1 MNVAPAVTNGATAL
15 AVAILVTLALLAALP
30 AAAVVGATPG
40 VEVALP
46 VAVEASADGQVFVPV
61 QRFWSARRDISLKE
75 VRAAVAGESTAFSR
89 VLVAAE
95 DPAGLWATLGVAP
108 ADSTTTASLEEI
120 GAAVS
125 RSRRVLGLVPLD
137 QVRPDLRALS
147 VDGRSLFGGRRIDDL
162 SGWPLTAAPAPTDLA
177 VDERSGAKAQASAPA
192 PAHEAPAWTLAAA
205 GDVMLDREVYRE
217 AVMLDK
223 GADHPWDGGF
233 AKITSRTCCTV
244 DGGNA
249 IETKRVGPRGAVRRL
264 LSSADVAIVNHE
276 GPAPNDS
283 SYHPGGLVFTFDP
296 ELLEG
301 VAGSGIDVV
310 SLANNHIRNAG
321 SPGVLETMRNLRKA
335 DLGFVGAGADAD
347 RASKARCLDQ
357 ADVRLCF
364 LAYDAINTLVHAAT
378 DDRPG
383 AAELL
388 LPNVRRDIRRA
399 RREGADVIAV
409 VPHWGTE
416 YTTRVTPQQ
425 RRWARVMVRAG
436 ADIVLGAHSHVVGP
450 IEFIDG
456 VPVLYSLGDFLFD
469 LPRFE
474 ETEEGVIV
482 ELTFQGDRLAQL
494 ELHPTVIVDRSQVA
508 LLEQAKD
515 GQVVLQRM
523 RAASRTLD

>member
-1 MNVAPAVTNGATAL
+1 M
-15 AVAILVTLALLAALP
+15 
-30 AAAVVGATPG
+30 
-40 VEVALP
+40 
-46 VAVEASADGQVFVPV
+46 
-61 QRFWSARRDISLKE
+61 
-75 VRAAVAGESTAFSR
+75 
-89 VLVAAE
+89 
-95 DPAGLWATLGVAP
+95 
-108 ADSTTTASLEEI
+108 
-120 GAAVS
+120 
-125 RSRRVLGLVPLD
+125 
-137 QVRPDLRALS
+137 
-147 VDGRSLFGGRRIDDL
+147 

-205 GDVMLDREVYRE
+205 GDVMLDREVYRQ
-217 AVMLDK
+217 AVLLDK

-233 AKITSRTCCTV
+233 ARITSRTCCTI

-264 LSSADVAIVNHE
+264 LSSADVAIINHE

-301 VAGSGIDVV
+301 VAGSGIDIV

-347 RASKARCLDQ
+347 QARKARCLDQ
-357 ADVRLCF
+357 AGARLCF
-364 LAYDAINTLVHAAT
+364 LAYDAINTVVHAAT

-508 LLEQAKD
+508 LLDPAKD

-523 RAASRTLD
+523 RAASRNLD

>member
-1 MNVAPAVTNGATAL
+1 MRRTAL
-15 AVAILVTLALLAALP
+15 AAAILVTSVSLAAVLP
-30 AAAVVGATPG
+30 AAAVAAASAPTPDVGAA
-40 VEVALP
+40 VP
-46 VAVEASADGQVFVPV
+46 VSAVGSAEGRAFVPV
-61 QRFWSARRDISLKE
+61 LRFWSAQRDISLKE
-75 VRAAVAGESTAFSR
+75 VRAAVAGESKAFSR
-89 VLVAAE
+89 VLVAVE
-95 DPAGLWATLGVAP
+95 DPAGLWAALGVTP
-108 ADSTTTASLEEI
+108 AETTTTASLEQI

-137 QVRPDLRALS
+137 EVRPDLRALS
-147 VDGRSLFGGRRIDDL
+147 VDGRSLFGGGRITDPSD
-162 SGWPLTAAPAPTDLA
+162 WPLTAEPAPTDLA
-177 VDERSGAKAQASAPA
+177 VDERSGTAAEAGASAAANEP
-192 PAHEAPAWTLAAA
+192 PTWTLAAA
-205 GDVMLDREVYRE
+205 GDVMLDREVYRQ
-217 AVMLDK
+217 AVLLDK
-223 GADHPWDGGF
+223 GSDHPWDGGF
-233 AKITSRTCCTV
+233 AKITSRTCCTL

-249 IETKRVGPRGAVRRL
+249 IETKWVGPRGAVRGL

-276 GPAPNDS
+276 GPAPNDF

-301 VAGSGIDVV
+301 VAGSGIDIV

-321 SPGVLETMRNLRKA
+321 SPGVLETMRNLRTA
-335 DLGFVGAGADAD
+335 DLRFVGAGADAD
-347 RASKARCLDQ
+347 RAREARCLDQ
-357 ADVRLCF
+357 AAVRLCF
-364 LAYDAINTLVHAAT
+364 LAYDAINTVVHAAT

-399 RREGADVIAV
+399 RGDGADVIAV

-425 RRWARVMVRAG
+425 RRWARAMVRAG

-450 IEFIDG
+450 VEFIDG

-474 ETEEGVIV
+474 ETEEAVV
-482 ELTFQGDRLAQL
+482 AELTFQGDRLAQL

-508 LLEQAKD
+508 LLDPAKD

-523 RAASRTLD
+523 RAASQRLG